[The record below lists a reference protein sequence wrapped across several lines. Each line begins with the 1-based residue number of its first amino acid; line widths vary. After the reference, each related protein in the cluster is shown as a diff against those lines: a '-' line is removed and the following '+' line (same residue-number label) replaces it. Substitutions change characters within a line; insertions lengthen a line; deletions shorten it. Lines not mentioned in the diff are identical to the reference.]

1 MSHPECPSC
10 GSDQVLCDAYAYW
23 NHAKQEW
30 ELHSTYDG
38 NFFCSECESDLN
50 NVNWVED
57 DNED

>member
-1 MSHPECPSC
+1 MNHPECPSC